1 MSSIKILSMKKII
14 LLTIIFQLFSCKDT
28 QDRLNLAQGVYISN
42 ITIISS
48 EDGNYSPYI
57 GHLVVEKD
65 KIVYV
70 DKNEPSISGK
80 FEKIDGTGKFLV
92 PGLID
97 SHVHATEVQG
107 MLPHHMEKYPE
118 LTEEFNKQMPRSY
131 LYHGFT
137 TLINLGGIS
146 EEQIAS
152 FNAQPI
158 KPDLFHTGRSGASV
172 ANGYPM
178 NFAP

>member
-158 KPDLFHTGRSGASV
+158 KPAGALPSV
-172 ANGYPM
+172 
-178 NFAP
+178 